1 MVSVDGCGLGM
12 EERMDGYISVTQA
25 AKELRIVPRVVRYAI
40 QRGALPAF
48 ALHARSYVVSRAD
61 VERYRREH
69 LRKPRRPGKAD
80 GEE

>member
-1 MVSVDGCGLGM
+1 M
-12 EERMDGYISVTQA
+12 SVTEV
-25 AKELRIVPRVVRYAI
+25 AKELGIVPRVVRYAI